1 MPGQAE
7 GCSSRLER
15 RLLFGIGE
23 ADAVES
29 KRPRTKGKLSNLDFE
44 KGVDWMDFMLGI
56 MELLEEGYV

>member
-1 MPGQAE
+1 
-7 GCSSRLER
+7 
-15 RLLFGIGE
+15 LLFGIGE